1 MNLPYGNTGFN
12 LMAALYR
19 LSEKKD
25 LDWSKIL
32 GDSLM
37 LMLKPTWTEYSSKED
52 CWELNDPMFLHIIW
66 LVAGHPD
73 LYSEIEKLTDVLNDY
88 IKEYKEKK
96 AKEMV
101 E

>member
-1 MNLPYGNTGFN
+1 
-12 LMAALYR
+12 
-19 LSEKKD
+19 
-25 LDWSKIL
+25 
-32 GDSLM
+32 
-37 LMLKPTWTEYSSKED
+37 MLKPTWTEYSSKED